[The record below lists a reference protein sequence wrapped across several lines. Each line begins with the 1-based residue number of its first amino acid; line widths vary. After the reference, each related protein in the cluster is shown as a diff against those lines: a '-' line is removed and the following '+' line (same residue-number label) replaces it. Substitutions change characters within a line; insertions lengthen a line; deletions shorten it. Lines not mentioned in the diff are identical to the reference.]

1 MTDSLNV
8 LMSRHLSR
16 CTLSVRTPK
25 FAVTGSDK
33 ALSAGTDLSLVQG
46 DKNVIAGLQDAVL
59 GMKAGGKRRVL
70 VPPERGYTSGMDLQ
84 PTPPTY
90 AAQRQILNH
99 AKEPLMFEL
108 QLVKIRN
115 KGR

>member
-1 MTDSLNV
+1 MI
-8 LMSRHLSR
+8 
-16 CTLSVRTPK
+16 
-25 FAVTGSDK
+25 
-33 ALSAGTDLSLVQG
+33 SAAGRSLSLVQG
-46 DKNVIAGLQDAVL
+46 DKSVIAGLQDAIL
-59 GMKAGGKRRVL
+59 GMRAGGKRRVL
-70 VPPERGYTSGMDLQ
+70 VPPQQGYTPGMDLQ